1 MDIEKAPPIAPV
13 QSNSEDEFPTFKKLL
28 VILVAIYLC
37 MFIVALV
44 SIPRIPRGARVTL
57 TRDQDRTILGTAIP
71 KITDDFHA
79 ITDVGWYGSA
89 YLLTSCAFQLIYGRI
104 YTFYSAK
111 NVLLGAIIIF
121 EVGVRVSRSQ
131 NYLPYANRVQVCGV
145 WCGSQF
151 QSFHCW
157 KSCW

>member
-1 MDIEKAPPIAPV
+1 MLIH
-13 QSNSEDEFPTFKKLL
+13 
-28 VILVAIYLC
+28 
-37 MFIVALV
+37 
-44 SIPRIPRGARVTL
+44 
-57 TRDQDRTILGTAIP
+57 DQDRTILGTVIP

-121 EVGVRVSRSQ
+121 EVGVSFPLPKIAAATNYVKSTICGAAPSSKAFIIGRAVGKFRLLAVSEYKYINIR
-131 NYLPYANRVQVCGV
+131 
-145 WCGSQF
+145 
-151 QSFHCW
+151 
-157 KSCW
+157 